1 MSTFILV
8 GAVFIIL
15 LIVLS
20 RIPGVEYLVK
30 PLVYGVTWV
39 FSTFM
44 GGVSGCLLWG
54 IKTSW
59 RSRTV
64 SASCLA
70 SASPGGSVVR
80 VCSVA
85 RAHAT
90 ASARVV
96 KVLVCKRSSN
106 RTLPAIL

>member
-54 IKTSW
+54 IKTAW

-96 KVLVCKRSSN
+96 KVLFFGHA
-106 RTLPAIL
+106 L